1 VGNLG
6 PREGRKRMVFGL
18 EMLAIG
24 IAFMAMYFYY
34 DIRGPI
40 VLTFFF
46 AFWLGVMG
54 LLQGREST

>member
-1 VGNLG
+1 
-6 PREGRKRMVFGL
+6 
-18 EMLAIG
+18 MLAIG